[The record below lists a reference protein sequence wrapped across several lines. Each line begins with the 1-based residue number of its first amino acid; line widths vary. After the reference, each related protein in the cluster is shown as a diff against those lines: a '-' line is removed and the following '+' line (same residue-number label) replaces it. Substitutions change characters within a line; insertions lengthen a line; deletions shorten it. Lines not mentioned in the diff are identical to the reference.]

1 MSPTDVA
8 KARHAQE
15 QQTPLATLNER
26 ILQLQRSSP
35 KREESEPHVGLPGPG
50 VLHQED
56 EPPEQLAL
64 KISGAFRKQAPLLKH
79 PKKFHTL

>member
-1 MSPTDVA
+1 MRPTGMA

-26 ILQLQRSSP
+26 TPQLQRSSP
-35 KREESEPHVGLPGPG
+35 ESEESEPHVGLPGPG

-56 EPPEQLAL
+56 EPPEQLAS
-64 KISGAFRKQAPLLKH
+64 KISGAFRKQAPLLKD
-79 PKKFHTL
+79 PKKFHML